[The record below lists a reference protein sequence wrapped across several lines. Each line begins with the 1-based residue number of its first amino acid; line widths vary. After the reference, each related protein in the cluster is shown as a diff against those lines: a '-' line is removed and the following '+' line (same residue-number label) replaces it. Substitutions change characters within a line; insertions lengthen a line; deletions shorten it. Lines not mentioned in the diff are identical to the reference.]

1 MRRVI
6 PGPLLSTIADTV
18 ADLETHATLDSLFI
32 YAEAFGGQ
40 PPGSKQTK
48 ALEWLRVTNKMH
60 SDPMVVAGKII
71 ENYMENPNAK
81 YSEAKEKINTVLALQ
96 CLQYVNG
103 GRIVPLAGLPSISL
117 EQHLRKH
124 RLDEMT
130 EEFNRAL
137 KNVDVSPRE
146 AASAAS
152 NILETLFKVYIEDE
166 NLEKPSK
173 QEMKTLWGIVKNHMG
188 FNPSTIEDQDLQK
201 VLTGL
206 ASIVDGIG
214 SFRTHA
220 SSAHGAG
227 RKHYNLE
234 PRHARLVINS
244 SHTIAHF
251 ILESWA
257 KRKAKQ

>member
-1 MRRVI
+1 MTRVI
-6 PGPLLSTIADTV
+6 PGPLLSTIAN
-18 ADLETHATLDSLFI
+18 AAAGQETQASLDSLFI
-32 YAEAFGGQ
+32 YAEAFGD
-40 PPGSKQTK
+40 PPLGSKQTK
-48 ALEWLRVTNKMH
+48 ALEWLRVTNKIH
-60 SDPMVVAGKII
+60 SDPMAVAGKII
-71 ENYMENPNAK
+71 ENYMENPHTE
-81 YSEAKEKINTVLALQ
+81 YSEVREKINTVLVSQ
-96 CLQYVNG
+96 GLQYVTG
-103 GRIVPLAGLPSISL
+103 GHIVPLAGLPSISL
-117 EQHLRKH
+117 EQHLRQH
-124 RLDEMT
+124 HLDVMT

-166 NLEKPSK
+166 GLAKPVK
-173 QEMKTLWGIVKNHMG
+173 QDMKSLWAIVRNHMG
-188 FNPSTIEDQDLQK
+188 FDPSILEDQDLQK

-227 RKHYNLE
+227 RKYYKLE

-244 SHTIAHF
+244 SHTFAHF

-257 KRKAKQ
+257 KKKAK